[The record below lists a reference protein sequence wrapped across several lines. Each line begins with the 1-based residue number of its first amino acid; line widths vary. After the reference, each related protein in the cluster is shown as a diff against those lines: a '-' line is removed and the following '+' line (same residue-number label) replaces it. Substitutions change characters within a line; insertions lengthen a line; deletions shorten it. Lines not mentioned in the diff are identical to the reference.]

1 MSDFNSEIF
10 QFWGKA
16 DEQNT
21 LPAVCHMLDVAF
33 VARAIILK
41 LAAQE
46 RAILLKPFLA
56 IEGVDED
63 TAIAMVV
70 LLIALHDIGKITPGF
85 QYKLPFER
93 IKRLFDTQRYDL
105 KNASE
110 TQHGTSGYEI
120 LSNWAESIG
129 LSCYTEKPLFS
140 SVVSHHG
147 EFVTDSKNGRV
158 WGKGYIWE
166 KVQLASIEWLF
177 DYFLVDASLLCEI
190 DDELLTPTWYVYMA
204 GLCSV
209 ADWIGSDH
217 HYFTYISSDEYF
229 ANVALRV
236 ETAHRL
242 ADKLNIKHVK
252 AAQSIIEFNKVFG
265 FKPNALQQSILALF
279 NSQELPWLTVIESGM
294 GSGKTEAALI
304 LADHVIRNL
313 DHSGLY
319 VAMPSQATANQ
330 LYKRTLKFLKHE
342 SLGYEDIETHLK
354 HSNAEFNPAYEGLML
369 SSIEDLNEQ
378 NAVKANL
385 WFTAKKRGL
394 LAGACVGTID
404 QLLMAAMRYKHNFVR
419 LFAIANKTVILDEV
433 HALDYFQLSLLKNTL
448 RWMAKLK
455 VRVIILSAT
464 LPKLMLRE
472 LVQAYGQEFGKN
484 IELKEA
490 AYPRLTTYSGGQLA
504 TSVHV
509 AEGENTDELASPPK
523 RFGIQL
529 HKTTPQQ
536 CVEQMASD
544 VLARVKE
551 AGCGVFVCILN
562 TVNAAQ
568 ALSEIILEY
577 CNQKESQNMQCLV
590 FHARYPIGHRL
601 AIEDMVEYLVGKN
614 PGNRKAVNPN
624 RPVKD
629 QCLILIGSQVLEQ
642 SLDYD
647 ACEMFTQVS
656 PIDLIMQRLGR
667 IWRHQVNN
675 PFRSKLVQSPRLNVY
690 LPGLDEI
697 PEDYAKWLG
706 YADVKIYP
714 SHILAVTTRLLWEEA
729 ASTGKNNGFEL
740 DLDTEIDDWVNKV
753 YADIGQQ
760 LTWLDHEHDKA
771 YEFELEKK
779 LVYRLANNMMFD
791 ADQED
796 ISELLDYLN
805 DQFDDE
811 DLVLSTRLASLSVQ
825 IILLIQNEDG
835 LLVPVTEYQPYLQ
848 QCQTPMR
855 ENAPYEAINW
865 RADKRFN
872 KNDIGRLKQ
881 SLVKLSHA
889 DWVEHFREVESNWLF
904 NFVAQD
910 VWQRTS
916 QLHNCVPVILDQHF
930 TYSVPSIGTLKLDP
944 VLGLQVEKHRSGHNH
959 SKR

>member
-1 MSDFNSEIF
+1 MSDFNSDIF

-16 DEQNT
+16 DEHKI

-46 RAILLKPFLA
+46 RAILLKPFLS

-85 QYKLPFER
+85 QYKLQDR
-93 IKRLFDTQRYDL
+93 VKDLFDTEVYCQKGAD
-105 KNASE
+105 E

-120 LSNWAESIG
+120 LLNWATKTG
-129 LSCYTEKPLFS
+129 QNRYAVKPLVS
-140 SVVSHHG
+140 SVASHHG
-147 EFVTDSKNGRV
+147 EFVTGSNNGRF
-158 WGKGYIWE
+158 WGRKSAWE
-166 KVQLASIEWLF
+166 TIQTHAINWLL
-177 DYFLVDASLLCEI
+177 DYFQVDVSQLCEI
-190 DDELLTPTWYVYMA
+190 DDELLTPIWYAYMA

-209 ADWIGSDH
+209 SDWIGSDPYH
-217 HYFTYISSDEYF
+217 FTYISAEAYFSDI
-229 ANVALRV
+229 ALRID
-236 ETAHRL
+236 AAQRL
-242 ADKLNIKHVK
+242 ADTLSIKHIK
-252 AAQSIIEFNKVFG
+252 AAQSIIEFDKVFG
-265 FKPNALQQSILALF
+265 FKPNALQQSILASL
-279 NSQELPWLTVIESGM
+279 NSQGQPWLTVIESGM

-304 LADHVIRNL
+304 LADHFIRNL

-330 LYKRTLKFLKHE
+330 LYKRTLKFLQNE
-342 SLGYEDIETHLK
+342 SLGYKDIETHLK
-354 HSNAEFNPAYEGLML
+354 HSNAEFNPAYEDLL
-369 SSIEDLNEQ
+369 LFSIEDLNEQ
-378 NAVKANL
+378 NSVKANL

-394 LAGACVGTID
+394 LAGASVGTID
-404 QLLMAAMRYKHNFVR
+404 QLLMAAMLYKHNFVR

-472 LVQAYGQEFGKN
+472 LVQAYGQEFGNTIK
-484 IELKEA
+484 LKEA

-504 TSVHV
+504 TSVQV
-509 AEGENTDELASPPK
+509 KECADTDKLASPPK
-523 RFGIQL
+523 KFWVQL

-568 ALSEIILEY
+568 ALSEIVLEY
-577 CNQKESQNMQCLV
+577 CDQKKSQNTQCLV
-590 FHARYPIGHRL
+590 FHARYPIGNRL
-601 AIEDMVEYLVGKN
+601 AIEDMVEYLVGNN
-614 PGNRKAVNPN
+614 PRDRKAVNPN

-647 ACEMFTQVS
+647 ACEMFTQVAPS
-656 PIDLIMQRLGR
+656 DLIMQRLGR
-667 IWRHQVNN
+667 VWRHQINN
-675 PFRSKLVQSPRLNVY
+675 PVRSELINSPRLNVY
-690 LPGLDEI
+690 LPGLSEI

-706 YADVKIYP
+706 YADIKIYP
-714 SHILAVTTRLLWEEA
+714 PHILAVTTRLLWEAA
-729 ASTGKNNGFEL
+729 ASSKQNNGFEL
-740 DLDTEIDDWVNKV
+740 DLDEEVDDWVNNV
-753 YADIGQQ
+753 YTDIEQQ
-760 LTWLDHEHDKA
+760 VDWLDQEQEKA
-771 YEFELEKK
+771 FEFELEKK
-779 LVYRLANNMMFD
+779 LVYRLANDMMFD

-796 ISELLDYLN
+796 VSDLLDYLN

-835 LLVPVTEYQPYLQ
+835 LLVPITEYQPYLQ

-889 DWVEHFREVESNWLF
+889 DWVEHFREIESNWQF
-904 NFVAQD
+904 NFVAKD

-916 QLHNCVPVILDQHF
+916 QLHSCVPVILDQYF
-930 TYSVPSIGTLKLDP
+930 TYSVTSIGTLKLDP
-944 VLGLQVEKHRSGHNH
+944 VLGLKVEKCRSSHNH